1 MAPQPEA
8 FITMASTRPSR
19 TSGHHASMLAR
30 ICASAASCSSRW
42 KLTAPQQP
50 APGAMR
56 APMPSA
62 SSTRMVAASMVGI
75 MDGCTQPAS
84 ISTWRACPATCGR
97 RPGSRRSGT
106 LRRSACGSAP
116 RTAWPRRIAGP
127 NSGDSMAWRSSLR
140 LVRSA
145 QERGTRSSTILRPI
159 SIRCPYCTPDGQV
172 VSQLRQV
179 RQRSRCC
186 CVDCVGSA
194 PSSTCL
200 IR

>member
-19 TSGHHASMLAR
+19 TSGHQASMLAR

-50 APGAMR
+50 APARCARRCPAHPARGWWRRRWWASWTAARSRPASAPGARARPPAAGGPDRGAR
-56 APMPSA
+56 APCG
-62 SSTRMVAASMVGI
+62 AA
-75 MDGCTQPAS
+75 PAAAR
-84 ISTWRACPATCGR
+84 RAR
-97 RPGSRRSGT
+97 
-106 LRRSACGSAP
+106 
-116 RTAWPRRIAGP
+116 PRRIAGP

>member
-50 APGAMR
+50 APARCARRCPAHPARGWWRRRWWASWTAARSRPASAPGARARPPAAGGPDRGAR
-56 APMPSA
+56 APCG
-62 SSTRMVAASMVGI
+62 AA
-75 MDGCTQPAS
+75 PAAV
-84 ISTWRACPATCGR
+84 RAHGLAQAHRGTEQR
-97 RPGSRRSGT
+97 RQHGLAQQLALGA
-106 LRRSACGSAP
+106 LG
-116 RTAWPRRIAGP
+116 
-127 NSGDSMAWRSSLR
+127 
-140 LVRSA
+140 